1 MASKLQ
7 SIPVAQGHPPITCAQ
22 AGQVIWR
29 KVTYAVA
36 AALVVSD
43 EIDMLELPP
52 GHEVVDVV
60 LDASDLDDDGT
71 PAIVLAVGF
80 GHATLGTGAYNE
92 LIAGATAGQAGGIA
106 RMNVAGSLRQGV
118 KSETANTLIGIK
130 VTTAPDSGVA
140 GNVTLA
146 VAYTP
151 KQ

>member
-22 AGQVIWR
+22 AGQVVWR

-36 AALVVSD
+36 AALVVND

-52 GHEVVDVV
+52 GHEIVDVI
-60 LDASDLDDDGT
+60 LDASDLDTDGT
-71 PAIVLAVGF
+71 PAIVLSVGF
-80 GHATLGTGAYNE
+80 GNATLGSGAYNE
-92 LIAGATAGQAGGIA
+92 LITASAAGQAGGIST
-106 RMNVAGSLRQGV
+106 MNVAGALRQGV
-118 KSETANTLIGIK
+118 KSETANTLVGIK
-130 VTTAPDSGVA
+130 VTTAPDVGA
-140 GNVTLA
+140 TGNVTLA